1 MFKFS
6 YIQARLVLVPF
17 FTTFVM
23 TPLSANAVE
32 KHISYDYA
40 PVLGVEPVSRVEKH
54 STPYQD
60 CWTEQ
65 VRIDDYYPPD
75 SGNFSY
81 SDALFGQNSYTGT
94 ILGGLVGGGIG
105 HALGHRKANKKAG
118 AIAGGL
124 LGGAIG
130 YDLTR
135 NRRPDQNHYE
145 ARPRYESQQRCTTRY
160 ETYEEEKIIGYQVRY
175 RYNGHVFSTRTKHNP
190 GDSLRMK
197 IVATPMED

>member
-1 MFKFS
+1 MFKFFH
-6 YIQARLVLVPF
+6 IQAGVFLITF

-23 TPLSANAVE
+23 APLSASARDN
-32 KHISYDYA
+32 HISYDYV
-40 PVLGVEPVSRVEKH
+40 PVLDVEPLTRLEKH

-65 VRIDDYYPPD
+65 VRVKDYYPPD
-75 SGNFSY
+75 RGHFSY

-105 HALGHRKANKKAG
+105 HALGHRKANKKVG
-118 AIAGGL
+118 AIVGGL
-124 LGGAIG
+124 MGGAIG

-135 NRRPDQNHYE
+135 NRHSYQNHYDVK
-145 ARPRYESQQRCTTRY
+145 PGYDSQQRCTTRY
-160 ETYEEEKIIGYQVRY
+160 ETYEEEKIIGYQVQY
-175 RYNGHVFSTRTKHNP
+175 HYNGHVFTTQTKHDP